1 MIFPCSERRK
11 RRACPG
17 EERAEDATLGRREQS
32 ERVGERQREIGRAMQ
47 REWLASEEKTDRA
60 GFDVI
65 I

>member
-1 MIFPCSERRK
+1 M
-11 RRACPG
+11 
-17 EERAEDATLGRREQS
+17 GRREQS